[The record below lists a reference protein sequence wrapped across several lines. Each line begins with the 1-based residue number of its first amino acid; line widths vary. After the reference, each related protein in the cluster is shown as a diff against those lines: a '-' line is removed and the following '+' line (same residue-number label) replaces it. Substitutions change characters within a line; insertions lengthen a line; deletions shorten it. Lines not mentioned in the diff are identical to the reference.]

1 MSLTAQRDALIAE
14 CSSLEGQISGVD
26 AQIQQIEGE
35 VASTQAYVEQLT
47 NEIASLEG
55 VLPTYKQT
63 YDEKLAITTQE
74 QSNYQARLAEK
85 QEADRKV
92 AKAKT
97 NLDSASKNLEQAQK
111 NLDQANKNA
120 IAGNEAIKKA
130 EAELK
135 KAEAQ
140 YNLGSAGFYKELAD
154 KGDADA
160 KQAYN
165 IIMGMQNRTD
175 NRQARIIL
183 NTPTLGQNT
192 IQQILKT

>member
-1 MSLTAQRDALIAE
+1 MIAE

-85 QEADRKV
+85 RNGRRKSRHRSS
-92 AKAKT
+92 T
-97 NLDSASKNLEQAQK
+97 
-111 NLDQANKNA
+111 AN
-120 IAGNEAIKKA
+120 
-130 EAELK
+130 
-135 KAEAQ
+135 Q
-140 YNLGSAGFYKELAD
+140 
-154 KGDADA
+154 
-160 KQAYN
+160 
-165 IIMGMQNRTD
+165 
-175 NRQARIIL
+175 
-183 NTPTLGQNT
+183 
-192 IQQILKT
+192 